1 MKINVLNRFK
11 LFQTGEVTK
20 TVEVTI
26 NGDVVTLNIPD
37 DETFVSIPGNP
48 DVRVVEEKTPEVCM
62 LHR

>member
-1 MKINVLNRFK
+1 MKINVLHRFK

-37 DETFVSIPGNP
+37 DETFVRIPENP

>member
-1 MKINVLNRFK
+1 M
-11 LFQTGEVTK
+11 
-20 TVEVTI
+20 TI